1 MECGPSQAEDE
12 HRGPPPPPEEETQ
25 EEPSFQNKN
34 NSAGSLP
41 SFGSVESLQE
51 WLADDV
57 VTEQSFVSPWGGRVP
72 LVYADHTAS
81 NRPMQ
86 SIEMYLQNV
95 CMPLYG
101 NTHTNT
107 SLTGSQ
113 RFVLVRGRRGSEEDW
128 PIIIGK
134 RVSLTHIIV
143 RPIY

>member
-12 HRGPPPPPEEETQ
+12 HRGPPPPLAEEVNKQ
-25 EEPSFQNKN
+25 EESSFQNKKN

-41 SFGSVESLQE
+41 SFVSVESLRE

-57 VTEQSFVSPWGGRVP
+57 TTERSFVSPWGGRVP

-81 NRPMQ
+81 NRPMK

-113 RFVLVRGRRGSEEDW
+113 RFVLC
-128 PIIIGK
+128 GK
-134 RVSLTHIIV
+134 EK
-143 RPIY
+143 